1 MAALLL
7 SLSGLPSWLTVALAV
22 CLQVAMHHQAQRQH
36 RGRRG
41 AGGLGAVLHPLLHGV
56 PRGGGAFQVGILSP
70 AVESRDRRVGIGQVM
85 GNMCQLFHGK
95 HSSDLGPFSLFG
107 LKLLW
112 CCCLMTC
119 RVTPEADLVLKVP
132 VSSAIKQQDCSG
144 HDLHCFLASPMA
156 PFIIHLCLGVPKA
169 RTHRALHCQARASDP
184 LDHLVC
190 GCGWQ
195 WEAVP
200 SLSGLQITSLM
211 GFLCQKS
218 ASNDPFILVN

>member
-1 MAALLL
+1 MPAGCHASPSSTAASWPTGSGRTRSGSSSAITWNSLRRRC
-7 SLSGLPSWLTVALAV
+7 LSGRNSQS
-22 CLQVAMHHQAQRQH
+22 CSEEQGQK
-36 RGRRG
+36 
-41 AGGLGAVLHPLLHGV
+41 GGDWPGDGKYV
-56 PRGGGAFQVGILSP
+56 P
-70 AVESRDRRVGIGQVM
+70 AVPWKTHPS
-85 GNMCQLFHGK
+85 L
-95 HSSDLGPFSLFG
+95 SSDLGPVSLFG

-144 HDLHCFLASPMA
+144 HDLHCFLASPTA

-169 RTHRALHCQARASDP
+169 RTHRALHCQARASNP